1 MTLPEFA
8 MLCRYW
14 RRSPPT
20 HLLLAAL
27 LGAGEGGEATR
38 GDYADLFRLF
48 GAPAP

>member
-20 HLLLAAL
+20 HLVLAAL
-27 LGAGEGGEATR
+27 LGAGREAER

-48 GAPAP
+48 GAPAPR